1 MKKTK
6 EFFIMVVLFIAMS
19 VFLCGKV
26 NAHSVELDPED
37 YISMPWFVYGNSGSV
52 TIYDQENYKLY
63 YQAVVIPDNTYSEM
77 KNTKTNGEKEL
88 KTLEEEYKALENSVS
103 NLEKVFKEAKTAY
116 QNAQEDSSIS
126 QEELDTLE
134 TAYDDA
140 YTNYKNKYDEY
151 KAKFKVYNDK
161 VKEINDKIKELT
173 PSYVES
179 NWIETTDGKFN
190 AETSN
195 YSGEKAFAVWIKLV
209 TTDGNIYYEE
219 ATYVLNGTKPE
230 EINVQKISLDKTEMT
245 LVEGSEYTLTET
257 ITPTDATDKTVKW
270 TSDNEKVATV
280 VNGKVTAVS
289 AGKAKITVKTNDGD
303 YSASCDV
310 TVTAK
315 NATETTGKEDESS
328 DKKEEK
334 PVEEKKEETKSEE
347 KPVEEKKEEPKKEE
361 KPVEEKKETP
371 KEEDKT
377 TANNPIPQTGSE
389 TTFAV
394 IIISVL
400 AVISFVLYK
409 KTKSL
414 RF

>member
-1 MKKTK
+1 MKKIK
-6 EFFIMVVLFIAMS
+6 EFFIMVVLFMVMS

-26 NAHSVELDPED
+26 NAHSVEIDPED
-37 YISMPWFVYGNSGSV
+37 YISMPWFENGSI
-52 TIYDQENYKLY
+52 TIYEQENYKLY
-63 YQAVVIPDNTYSEM
+63 YQSVVIPDSTYSQM
-77 KNTKTNGEKEL
+77 KNTEENGKKEL
-88 KTLEEEYKALENSVS
+88 KTLEEEYKALENSVT
-103 NLEKVFKEAKTAY
+103 NLENVFKEAKTAY
-116 QNAQEDSSIS
+116 QNAKEDSSIS

-134 TAYDDA
+134 TAYNES

-151 KAKFKVYNDK
+151 TAKNKEYNDK
-161 VKEINDKIKELT
+161 VKEINDRIKELT
-173 PSYVES
+173 PSYIES
-179 NWIETTDGKFN
+179 NWIETTDGKFST
-190 AETSN
+190 ETSN
-195 YSGEKAFAVWIKLV
+195 YSGEKSFAVWVKLV
-209 TTDGNIYYEE
+209 TADGSIYYEE
-219 ATYVLNGTKPE
+219 GTYVISGTKPE
-230 EINVQKISLDKTEMT
+230 EINVQKVSLDKTEIT

-270 TSDNEKVATV
+270 ASDNEKVATV
-280 VNGKVTAVS
+280 INGKVTAVS

-315 NATETTGKEDESS
+315 NATVTETTGKEDESG
-328 DKKEEK
+328 DKN
-334 PVEEKKEETKSEE
+334 EE

-361 KPVEEKKETP
+361 KS

-377 TANNPIPQTGSE
+377 TANNSIPQTGSE

-409 KTKSL
+409 KTKSM